1 MYTVIMIEKR
11 NKSAS
16 MTLKGWLSFMRKGMK
31 VFLIVFTS
39 VVAAVVTANV
49 LTEIFKTRLN
59 KYYSVER

>member
-1 MYTVIMIEKR
+1 
-11 NKSAS
+11 
-16 MTLKGWLSFMRKGMK
+16 MRKGMK

-39 VVAAVVTANV
+39 MVAAVVTANV